1 MRKEVKEKALCI
13 TAAQSRMQRA
23 TNHHWGGQHY
33 NYMASPPENQGG
45 NDNE

>member
-1 MRKEVKEKALCI
+1 MRKAPCI
-13 TAAQSRMQRA
+13 TADQSRMQETH
-23 TNHHWGGQHY
+23 TNHHRGGQRY